1 MRQAG
6 RGLCDARDMS
16 GMFVRTAAVLV
27 ALASPYLNVWY
38 TYLLVTI
45 LSLVPLVVFIII
57 GARKQ
62 KLPITPPIAFVIPA
76 IAIFVLAYL
85 FKMAPWE
92 WDNLKIM
99 IWAYFIVLPLLW
111 TELIRRWDISIRVGI
126 CIALFGSGFV
136 SLLGGIAA
144 KGFAFANR
152 GEVDGLGVATRM
164 LPVEARFAAYPTY
177 NHPLLL
183 QGRKVVLGY
192 PGHLWTQGFDY
203 SDANERL
210 GNLMQGK
217 GDWREAARRLQV
229 RYIFWGREEQLNY
242 PTSARPWENALTK
255 VASGTWGPIYDLEA
269 PLKR

>member
-1 MRQAG
+1 M
-6 RGLCDARDMS
+6 
-16 GMFVRTAAVLV
+16 
-27 ALASPYLNVWY
+27 
-38 TYLLVTI
+38 I
-45 LSLVPLVVFIII
+45 L

-62 KLPITPPIAFVIPA
+62 RLPISPPLAFVIPG
-76 IAIFVLAYL
+76 IAIFLLAYL

-99 IWAYFIVLPLLW
+99 IWGYFLVLPLLW

-126 CIALFGSGFV
+126 CIALFWSGFV
-136 SLLGGIAA
+136 SLFGGLAV

-152 GEVDGLGVATRM
+152 GEVDGLGVATRT
-164 LPVEARFAAYPTY
+164 LPVEARFAAYPIY

-203 SDANERL
+203 HDAEGKLRS
-210 GNLMQGK
+210 LMQGASN
-217 GDWREAARRLQV
+217 WQENARALHV

-242 PTSARPWENALTK
+242 PAGPRPWEGTLTL
-255 VASGTWGPIYDLEA
+255 VASGTWGAIYDLEE